1 MVHFGEFLGRH
12 KRRNAAKRR
21 NGAMTPNAL
30 FIDSINEAM
39 ELKTEQ
45 WPLLRR
51 LLI

>member
-1 MVHFGEFLGRH
+1 MGRH

-21 NGAMTPNAL
+21 NGAMTSIAP
-30 FIDSINEAM
+30 FIDSINGAM

-45 WPLLRR
+45 LPLLRR